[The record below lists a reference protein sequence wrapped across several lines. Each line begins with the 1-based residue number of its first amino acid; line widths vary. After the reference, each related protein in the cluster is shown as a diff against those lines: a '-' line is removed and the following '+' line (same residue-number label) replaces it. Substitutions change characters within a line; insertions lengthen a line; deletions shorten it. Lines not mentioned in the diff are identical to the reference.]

1 MIKGYII
8 LALLLAGLGFAF
20 VRVVKT
26 ATPNDQKEYDRYM
39 RWKERK
45 KHGKRNDERNA

>member
-8 LALLLAGLGFAF
+8 LALLLAGLGYTFIWI
-20 VRVVKT
+20 VKT
-26 ATPNDQKEYDRYM
+26 ASPNDQKEYNRYM

-45 KHGKRNDERNA
+45 KHGKID

>member
-20 VRVVKT
+20 VRVVKG
-26 ATPNDQKEYDRYM
+26 ATPNDKHEYEMYM
-39 RWKERK
+39 RWKERRK
-45 KHGKRNDERNA
+45 SDTSNRL